1 MSEQKIKDAFAEFVA
16 VIAKL
21 RDPDG
26 GCPWDLE
33 QDHKSLRPYIVEET
47 YETIE
52 AIENENDDE
61 LVEELGDVLLQVVLH
76 AQVAKDRGAFSILE
90 IVETVKE
97 KMIRRH
103 PHVFGEAVAETSSQ
117 VLKNWEGI
125 KREEK
130 KKQNPDKSM
139 LAGIPKAM
147 PALLRAQRLG
157 DKATRVN
164 FDWDAIQG
172 VLDKVSEEK
181 LELEE
186 EIAKVVDIEKISAEE
201 KSKLEHEL
209 GDLLF
214 SVCQLARWLGLNA
227 ENALR
232 AGNDRFLDRFAKVEK
247 IMGERLG
254 QASVDELEA
263 AWQKA
268 KKM

>member
-1 MSEQKIKDAFAEFVA
+1 MSEKIKDAFAEFVA

-21 RDPDG
+21 RDPNG

-52 AIENENDDE
+52 AIENENDQE
-61 LVEELGDVLLQVVLH
+61 LMEELGDVLLQVVLH

-90 IVETVKE
+90 IVENVKE

-103 PHVFGEAVAETSSQ
+103 PHVFGDTEAKTSGQ

-164 FDWDAIQG
+164 FDWDSIDG
-172 VLDKVSEEK
+172 VFDKVNEEK
-181 LELEE
+181 TELEI
-186 EIAKVVDIEKISAEE
+186 EIKKLKDPDKISAEE
-201 KSKLEHEL
+201 KGKLEHEL

-214 SVCQLARWLGLNA
+214 SACQLARWLDINA

-232 AGNDRFLDRFAKVEK
+232 ACNERFIDRFSKVEK
-247 IMGERLG
+247 IIGENLG
-254 QASVDELEA
+254 KASVDELEA

-268 KKM
+268 KAL